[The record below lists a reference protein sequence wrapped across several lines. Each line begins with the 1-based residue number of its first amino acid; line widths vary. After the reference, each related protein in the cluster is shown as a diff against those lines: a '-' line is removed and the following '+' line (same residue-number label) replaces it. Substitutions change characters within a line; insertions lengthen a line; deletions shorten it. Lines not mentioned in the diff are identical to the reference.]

1 MPSARDQWYSE
12 YAAAELNRLANLADM
27 LDKDGAQYR
36 PMAALYL
43 RAIES
48 RFGHLASDKTAFGQQ
63 VLAARKKLAAL
74 EASEEVKQ
82 AVPPPADN

>member
-1 MPSARDQWYSE
+1 VARDEWYAE
-12 YAAAELNRLANLADM
+12 YAAAELNRLTSLADI
-27 LDKDGAQYR
+27 LKADGEQYH

-63 VLAARKKLAAL
+63 VLAARKKLAEL
-74 EASEEVKQ
+74 EASETVKA
-82 AVPPPADN
+82 AVPPPAGD